1 MEGAKADEQE
11 ERAKAD
17 RQGAAVL
24 RSPPPVPALTMRSG
38 GGVLPMKH
46 STLPPSPLTAYC
58 TASLEIMGGPAS
70 KKMQSGPAGTYSICA
85 PSPPTQATHHLHKV
99 APPAQPLRSEA
110 RWPGRC
116 RCRHLPGSPTS
127 TAAGCCYSGP
137 GQREQ
142 PRVGSQEAWAPRFVW
157 APALEALERK
167 QEGPQV
173 NSQKGNRIPSP
184 SGPSPDSKQADI

>member
-1 MEGAKADEQE
+1 MRRWDRGT
-11 ERAKAD
+11 ERQRVRRPGKGVRTSK
-17 RQGAAVL
+17 RQARGSGQSS
-24 RSPPPVPALTMRSG
+24 RGWGPGWVPALTMRSG

-70 KKMQSGPAGTYSICA
+70 EKTRSGPVGTC
-85 PSPPTQATHHLHKV
+85 SPCSQEPPPQPTQATHHSHKV

-127 TAAGCCYSGP
+127 EAVGCCYSEP

-142 PRVGSQEAWAPRFVW
+142 PRVGSQEAWAPRSVR
-157 APALEALERK
+157 APHWRHWKESRK
-167 QEGPQV
+167 GH
-173 NSQKGNRIPSP
+173 R
-184 SGPSPDSKQADI
+184 